1 MIVRQLPRLCR
12 SLSTEVYHLP
22 SPSTSIIP
30 LVAREVETQPI
41 PNGAR
46 SISLAHPKDPAAQL
60 PHSLSDS
67 LSSSKSQPP
76 PPPPPTTT
84 PTMDSALSQ
93 VESPSVPSK
102 VESKGPVYSQP
113 PFHTHAF
120 FTVLE
125 KTFPTPTARG
135 LMRATRA
142 LLVDRVGRVRREG
155 LTAKTWTMYV
165 AQAYL
170 FRAALSEL
178 RSEITMTTK
187 NDVTAMK
194 TSGTVLRREVDKLD
208 VKMKEDLGFLKHEI
222 QMELDSRK
230 NEVKEQFKRQDIS
243 VEEMLNKFI
252 VEISTLRTVVEEV
265 KWDNTRRAVLTLF
278 GFVAVILTFME
289 LRPKPPPTPPAPSSR
304 QQVHIPPPRSP
315 NPVYETGDGLEK
327 IDWVT

>member
-1 MIVRQLPRLCR
+1 
-12 SLSTEVYHLP
+12 
-22 SPSTSIIP
+22 
-30 LVAREVETQPI
+30 
-41 PNGAR
+41 
-46 SISLAHPKDPAAQL
+46 
-60 PHSLSDS
+60 
-67 LSSSKSQPP
+67 
-76 PPPPPTTT
+76 
-84 PTMDSALSQ
+84 MDSALSQ

-102 VESKGPVYSQP
+102 EGPVYSQP

-155 LTAKTWTMYV
+155 LTAKDLDN
-165 AQAYL
+165 QAYL

-178 RSEITMTTK
+178 RSEITVTTK
-187 NDVTAMK
+187 NDIAAMK
-194 TSGTVLRREVDKLD
+194 SSGTVLRREVDKLD

-289 LRPKPPPTPPAPSSR
+289 LRPKPPPTSSAL
-304 QQVHIPPPRSP
+304 PPRQHVHTPSPQSP
-315 NPVYETGDGLEK
+315 NPVHETGDGLEK

>member
-1 MIVRQLPRLCR
+1 MILRQFPRLCR

-22 SPSTSIIP
+22 SSSTSIIP
-30 LVAREVETQPI
+30 LVTREAETQPM

-67 LSSSKSQPP
+67 LPSSKSQPP
-76 PPPPPTTT
+76 PPPPLTTT
-84 PTMDSALSQ
+84 PTMDSALLQ
-93 VESPSVPSK
+93 VESSSVPSK
-102 VESKGPVYSQP
+102 VESNGPVYSQP

-155 LTAKTWTMYV
+155 LTAKDLDN
-165 AQAYL
+165 QAYL

-187 NDVTAMK
+187 NDIAAMK
-194 TSGTVLRREVDKLD
+194 SSGTVLRREVDKLD

-230 NEVKEQFKRQDIS
+230 NEVKEQFKQQDIS

-289 LRPKPPPTPPAPSSR
+289 LRPKPPLTPSAPSR
-304 QQVHIPPPRSP
+304 QHVHIPPTPSP
-315 NPVYETGDGLEK
+315 NPLHETGDGLEK

>member
-1 MIVRQLPRLCR
+1 MILRQLPRLCR

-22 SPSTSIIP
+22 SSSTSIIP
-30 LVAREVETQPI
+30 LVTREVEVQPI

-60 PHSLSDS
+60 PHSLSESPS
-67 LSSSKSQPP
+67 LSKSQTSPP
-76 PPPPPTTT
+76 PSPMAT
-84 PTMDSALSQ
+84 PTMESALSQ

-125 KTFPTPTARG
+125 KTFATPTARG
-135 LMRATRA
+135 LTRATRA

-155 LTAKTWTMYV
+155 LTAKDLDN
-165 AQAYL
+165 QAYL

-187 NDVTAMK
+187 NDIAAMK

-252 VEISTLRTVVEEV
+252 VEVSTLRTVVEEV

-278 GFVAVILTFME
+278 GFVAVFLTFME
-289 LRPKPPPTPPAPSSR
+289 LRPKPPPTPPASASR
-304 QQVHIPPPRSP
+304 HIPPPPSS
-315 NPVYETGDGLEK
+315 NPVHETGDGLEK

>member
-1 MIVRQLPRLCR
+1 
-12 SLSTEVYHLP
+12 
-22 SPSTSIIP
+22 
-30 LVAREVETQPI
+30 
-41 PNGAR
+41 
-46 SISLAHPKDPAAQL
+46 
-60 PHSLSDS
+60 
-67 LSSSKSQPP
+67 
-76 PPPPPTTT
+76 
-84 PTMDSALSQ
+84 
-93 VESPSVPSK
+93 
-102 VESKGPVYSQP
+102 PVYSQP

-155 LTAKTWTMYV
+155 LTAKDLDN
-165 AQAYL
+165 QAYL

-187 NDVTAMK
+187 NDIAAMK
-194 TSGTVLRREVDKLD
+194 SSGTVLRREVDKLD

-252 VEISTLRTVVEEV
+252 VEVSTLRTVVEEV

-278 GFVAVILTFME
+278 GFVAVFLTFME
-289 LRPKPPPTPPAPSSR
+289 LRPKPPPTPPVPASR
-304 QQVHIPPPRSP
+304 HIPPPRPS
-315 NPVYETGDGLEK
+315 NPVHETGDGLEK